1 VLDRERGQVRVG
13 REVAGRAEG
22 AEQLAQNRSVTV
34 RRIQNDRGRL
44 GEPCVD
50 DVERLVGVKR
60 PPESRDA

>member
-1 VLDRERGQVRVG
+1 VR
-13 REVAGRAEG
+13 VAGRAEG

-50 DVERLVGVKR
+50 DVERLVDVKR